1 MAGKKI
7 RMIWTEEVIFE
18 NEKFL
23 KFHSETSDNINTD
36 TLEDIEKTKKWINEN
51 FDKMINPNRKISGFS
66 IFSCV

>member
-1 MAGKKI
+1 MNKI
-7 RMIWTEEVIFE
+7 KMIWTEEIMIE

-23 KFHSETSDNINTD
+23 KFQSEVSDIIKTD

-51 FDKMINPNRKISGFS
+51 FDKMIKPNRKISGFS